1 MQKFF
6 YCTENRLRFRSLS
19 WMVTVPILG
28 TDLHPNYIQFNQG
41 IRVRIRNQWKN
52 RLNVVPW
59 YRNPSLSRDSNP
71 TPAVEISHKVVKSR
85 FYCTRVSTLDQ
96 TTFFVSWGETVQSV
110 DIYVKAMFHLKMDIC
125 PRFLWERSHDLDIV
139 NSYCGVAV
147 LWGIIA
153 YKNTHTYSRQ
163 ELPLPPALA
172 RLFAAKA
179 VLCRP
184 LLVNDWRDMLRK
196 INTMSFFFSNC
207 ISHPIYSFNTT
218 TLVVYWFSY
227 HEPGFNC
234 RPQTKFGER

>member
-59 YRNPSLSRDSNP
+59 YRNPSLSRDPNP

-96 TTFFVSWGETVQSV
+96 TAFFVSWGETVQSV

-139 NSYCGVAV
+139 NSYCGVALCSV
-147 LWGIIA
+147 RNHCLQKHTHIQSSRITTAACFSTTVCWQSCAAQTIA
-153 YKNTHTYSRQ
+153 RKRLTRHVAKNQHD
-163 ELPLPPALA
+163 
-172 RLFAAKA
+172 
-179 VLCRP
+179 V
-184 LLVNDWRDMLRK
+184 
-196 INTMSFFFSNC
+196 FFFFKL
-207 ISHPIYSFNTT
+207 HFT
-218 TLVVYWFSY
+218 SY
-227 HEPGFNC
+227 LF
-234 RPQTKFGER
+234 F